1 MSSTGGGED
10 NDGIRAGDYSAAVD
24 LQELLNHTTKRIMEC
39 VGLKSREE
47 TLIMISKVG
56 YDGCTGQ
63 SIYKQLVSK
72 DVELASIAVEESLFL
87 TCLVPLQ
94 IYNKETG
101 EVVWTNTRP
110 SSTLYCRPIRFQYI
124 KESKDVVMEESN
136 FFKEFQSVPTL
147 VDGFTIYHELEETMV
162 DGKVATILSDVTNA
176 TTSCSICGLTS
187 STLNDIEK
195 VERVAAEL
203 PDDSFRHGLST
214 LHLWIRSMECFLHIS
229 YRLGF
234 KKWQAR
240 GSDKILKQEK
250 QKKVQKEMR
259 TALGINVDVPKSGGA
274 GNSNDGNTARRF
286 FKGYKKAAE
295 VLGMNE
301 ELMFRFYVTLCIL
314 SSNEDIDPDKLKD
327 YNKETARMYISMYNW
342 YNIPQA
348 VHKMLAHGHQVV
360 RIKALPVGSL
370 SEEPQESS
378 NKVFKHSREHHTS
391 KFSRVH
397 TNYDLMSRMLCSS
410 DPKVSSM
417 RRSQAKDKL
426 TSQMPEEAKKLLM
439 G

>member
-1 MSSTGGGED
+1 MRSGASRKGCKLYPAYNHVREEKKKCIPAMSSTGGGED

-162 DGKVATILSDVTNA
+162 DGKVL
-176 TTSCSICGLTS
+176 
-187 STLNDIEK
+187 
-195 VERVAAEL
+195 
-203 PDDSFRHGLST
+203 
-214 LHLWIRSMECFLHIS
+214 
-229 YRLGF
+229 
-234 KKWQAR
+234 
-240 GSDKILKQEK
+240 
-250 QKKVQKEMR
+250 
-259 TALGINVDVPKSGGA
+259 
-274 GNSNDGNTARRF
+274 
-286 FKGYKKAAE
+286 
-295 VLGMNE
+295 
-301 ELMFRFYVTLCIL
+301 L
-314 SSNEDIDPDKLKD
+314 SSVMLQ
-327 YNKETARMYISMYNW
+327 MQL
-342 YNIPQA
+342 QA
-348 VHKMLAHGHQVV
+348 AASVV
-360 RIKALPVGSL
+360 LQALP
-370 SEEPQESS
+370 
-378 NKVFKHSREHHTS
+378 
-391 KFSRVH
+391 
-397 TNYDLMSRMLCSS
+397 
-410 DPKVSSM
+410 SM
-417 RRSQAKDKL
+417 TLRK
-426 TSQMPEEAKKLLM
+426 
-439 G
+439 